1 MNLNHSGIGARV
13 GWIGCLT
20 AAGLTFLVIALVP
33 SVFAQRSDKQEV
45 HLYFADAKRPF
56 LVSEPRVMVNSG
68 DPILFGRQLMT
79 ELIKGSA
86 GGNLAT
92 IPAGTQLRAFF
103 LLDDGTAVVDF
114 TDSLRKN
121 HPGGCRREQLTLFSI
136 VNSLTLNVPEIDRVK
151 ILINGADIRTLT
163 GHVPL
168 DFPLT
173 ADLLLTR

>member
-1 MNLNHSGIGARV
+1 MNPYRSGICARL
-13 GWIGCLT
+13 GWIGWLT
-20 AAGLTFLVIALVP
+20 AAGLIILMAAVVP
-33 SVFAQRSDKQEV
+33 FVFAQRAYKQEV

-92 IPAGTQLRAFF
+92 IPEDTQLRAFF

-114 TDSLRKN
+114 SDSMRKN
-121 HPGGCRREQLTLFSI
+121 HSGGCRREQLTLFSI
-136 VNSLTLNVPEIDRVK
+136 VNSLVLNIAEIDRVQ
-151 ILINGADIRTLT
+151 ILINGADIRTVA

-168 DFPLT
+168 DIPLT